1 MNFAR
6 DILPLLLAGGGMAA
20 AYKSGIFDPNKKLN
34 NDDQLKAGL
43 TQQEID
49 QNNQVMDRMR
59 RGAPASPM
67 EMGPQM
73 PGASFIP
80 KNPLAGS
87 APMQQMSPAFAN
99 PNMAYQMPQ
108 QMQGGQVPSLLAA
121 GAGPQPMMAQDYT
134 YPNSMQALIKGQQ
147 PPSMAFSVDQ
157 TQPIQWA
164 NPANINYG
172 LLGKSRVG

>member
-1 MNFAR
+1 MRFAK

-49 QNNQVMDRMR
+49 QNSQVMDRMR

-99 PNMAYQMPQ
+99 PNMAYRMPQ
-108 QMQGGQVPSLLAA
+108 QMQGGEQPSLLAA
-121 GAGPQPMMAQDYT
+121 GAGPQPMMAQQWA
-134 YPNSMQALIKGQQ
+134 YPNSMQDLLKNQQ
-147 PPSMAFSVDQ
+147 P
-157 TQPIQWA
+157 TQWA

-172 LLGKSRVG
+172 LLGNSRVG